1 MMSELVD
8 SIFTEAEPQNS
19 VQSVTSDVDPA
30 DLTSLPDDQRPMQ
43 SSEEGADSP
52 MQSSEECADS
62 TKTEVAATASKRRSA
77 NAGRSK
83 KCRVRVSPSLAS

>member
-43 SSEEGADSP
+43 SSEEGADS
-52 MQSSEECADS
+52 

>member
-43 SSEEGADSP
+43 SSEEGADS
-52 MQSSEECADS
+52 
-62 TKTEVAATASKRRSA
+62 TKTEVGATASKRRSA
-77 NAGRSK
+77 NAGRSQ
-83 KCRVRVSPSLAS
+83 S

>member
-30 DLTSLPDDQRPMQ
+30 DLTDDQRPMQ

-52 MQSSEECADS
+52 MQSSEEGADS